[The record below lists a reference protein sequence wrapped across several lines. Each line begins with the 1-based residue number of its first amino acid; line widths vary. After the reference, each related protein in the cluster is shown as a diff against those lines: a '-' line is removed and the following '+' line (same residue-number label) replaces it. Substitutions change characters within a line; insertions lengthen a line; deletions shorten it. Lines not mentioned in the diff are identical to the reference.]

1 MESTESTMNI
11 LGPQTKFKEKSNC
24 EVNNKDRKIGAIT
37 VAGRGI
43 KKISFVNILKRSAS
57 IWNAP
62 LRPISVGPIR
72 RWAKAS
78 NLRSRRTT
86 NNVKSTTNK
95 EDNKTIS
102 WISSNS

>member
-1 MESTESTMNI
+1 MNSS
-11 LGPQTKFKEKSNC
+11 ERN
-24 EVNNKDRKIGAIT
+24 IGAIT

-43 KKISFVNILKRSAS
+43 RNISLVNILKRSAS

-72 RWAKAS
+72 LWAKAN

-86 NNVKSTTNK
+86 NKVNKTTNRD
-95 EDNKTIS
+95 ESNTIS
-102 WISSNS
+102 WINSNNSTLTKVLICTLKAAA